1 MTRRDVKIG
10 QFIVSRCNRD
20 AYNALSGCFKDEI
33 EKGKVYLLRGP
44 HSSGK
49 SMLLNSIANEVK
61 QHHPK
66 SNIYIETG
74 ESIVCR
80 LIESYNA
87 NKGAP
92 QLIAEECDLLI
103 VEDVDFLAG
112 KNATLQWLGEVLNN
126 HIKKGTIVVISCNSR
141 ARGLE
146 CLENEIESIEHLFV
160 KEADRELRHRLI
172 SQKLNE
178 KQILLKPCAIRHLAG
193 SKLSV
198 SQLIGLIK
206 TLVFVNEILD
216 EPITMRQYKK
226 IYAQFEKQV
235 R

>member
-20 AYNALSGCFKDEI
+20 AYNALSGCFKNEI
-33 EKGKVYLLRGP
+33 EKEKVYFLRGP

-49 SMLLNSIANEVK
+49 SMLLTCIAHEVK

-80 LIESYNA
+80 LIESYKA

-178 KQILLKPCAIRHLAG
+178 LL
-193 SKLSV
+193 
-198 SQLIGLIK
+198 
-206 TLVFVNEILD
+206 
-216 EPITMRQYKK
+216 
-226 IYAQFEKQV
+226 
-235 R
+235 

>member
-1 MTRRDVKIG
+1 MTKRDCKIE
-10 QFIVSRCNRD
+10 QLIVSRCNRE
-20 AYNALSGCFKDEI
+20 AYKALFECLKNER
-33 EKGKVYLLRGP
+33 EEGKAYILKGP

-49 SMLLNSIANEVK
+49 SILLNCLANEFK
-61 QHHPK
+61 QQHAK

-87 NKGAP
+87 KKGAP
-92 QLIAEECDLLI
+92 QLIAEECDILI
-103 VEDVDFLAG
+103 IEDVDFLAG
-112 KNATLQWLGEVLNN
+112 KNATLQWLGGVLNS
-126 HIKKGTIVVISCNSR
+126 HIKKGTIVVVSCNSR
-141 ARGLE
+141 VRGLE
-146 CLENEIESIEHLFV
+146 CMENEIESVEHLFV

-172 SQKLNE
+172 SQKLDE
-178 KQILLKPCAIRHLAG
+178 KQMVLKPRAIRHLAG
-193 SKLSV
+193 SRLSV
-198 SQLIGLIK
+198 SQIIGLIK